1 MTKVLWLGAALAMA
15 LTIVAIQ
22 APQPDRTTDRGVYEA
37 TARQG
42 IVVDCNDLHCFRVLV
57 PWLIGRL
64 PGPSAVRWRAYAVA
78 GNVLAALALFQLCLT
93 LGLSRR
99 AAWLSAVTTA
109 FGFGSLYTLY
119 DSFTSDPLMF
129 LAGPLI
135 TNELLHGRIA
145 VAGAMGVAG
154 VFAKEFA
161 AAPLYAFAGAS
172 ALARRWGAALSA
184 VAAGNL
190 ALIAWALLTLTL
202 VLRFNYSW
210 GGNESPNI
218 SSGAGLVPWLQ
229 RQSARGVASAMFNE
243 FGALYV
249 LAPIGFFLAPAVL
262 RRLAIAAL
270 PIAAVFAYLQQPDRA
285 LWNFHYLIV
294 PMAAV
299 VLERAPAPLAW
310 ATVTTFAVGNLRVG
324 AQLPIAPFG
333 RIALVCSVILA
344 VGSTAA
350 ALRSGARSAG
360 TMGPVATGLSN
371 MGGAS

>member
-1 MTKVLWLGAALAMA
+1 MLRLGAALAMA

-135 TNELLHGRIA
+135 TNELLQGRIA

-299 VLERAPAPLAW
+299 VLERAPASLAW

-350 ALRSGARSAG
+350 ALRSGARSPG